1 MNNTILFH
9 LKRSK
14 SENSLKTK
22 GKRKFV
28 TFDEKTIIKD
38 NKKYKSYVNSYFN
51 EPVLDLTRK
60 LEELNINNDSTTHL
74 TTHLTTDEIYEF
86 YY

>member
-28 TFDEKTIIKD
+28 TFDEKTIVINS

-60 LEELNINNDSTTHL
+60 LEELNINNDL